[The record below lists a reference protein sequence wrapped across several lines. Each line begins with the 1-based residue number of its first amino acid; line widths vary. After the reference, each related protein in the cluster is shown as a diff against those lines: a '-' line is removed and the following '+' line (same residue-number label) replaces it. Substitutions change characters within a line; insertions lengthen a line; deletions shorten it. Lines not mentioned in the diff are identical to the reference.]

1 MMTLQI
7 ELHRQLALFEMHR
20 QLEPFEMH
28 RQLEPF
34 EMHRQLEL
42 FEMHRLLVQTEMH
55 KDLLQTVLHRM
66 LLLTGLRKALPP
78 PGLHKGLQL
87 TVSHKGLQLSVQ
99 NTQMEQLLLA
109 VVLRRVLKK
118 HFGWNKSLV
127 AVGQRKGLLFYF
139 VLHMAHCFVC
149 YLHRQPFFFMQH
161 TDPLQVVVLNIRNHE
176 VGFVHEIHL
185 LNKDL
190 C

>member
-1 MMTLQI
+1 MMMLQI
-7 ELHRQLALFEMHR
+7 ELHRQLA
-20 QLEPFEMH
+20 PFEMH

-34 EMHRQLEL
+34 EMHRPLESFEMNRQLEL
-42 FEMHRLLVQTEMH
+42 FEMH

-66 LLLTGLRKALPP
+66 LLTGLHKALLP

-87 TVSHKGLQLSVQ
+87 SVQ
-99 NTQMEQLLLA
+99 HTQREQLLLA

-149 YLHRQPFFFMQH
+149 YLHRQPFFFLQH
-161 TDPLQVVVLNIRNHE
+161 MDLLQV
-176 VGFVHEIHL
+176 
-185 LNKDL
+185 
-190 C
+190 